1 MLGSCLQSTPVA
13 EQLLLNHFSP
23 RLLRAADFLPSAW
36 CCCWHRTACR
46 TLPSSQLTRPWALP
60 CPVLP
65 LNATSPPARAGSSFS
80 GQWRCFY
87 AVLFLYPQ
95 VCRSA
100 SEVCDDSRCL
110 LPLSLKFY
118 YLSSWENQNFLT
130 FSPPSISICNYRH
143 RVVPAK
149 RHVPATWA
157 LSGTGHRHSS
167 WVIGSHEGRTVKC
180 RGQGHKHLDFLSC
193 VVRVALTGQPWGSK
207 EQTTPAQCSYCMQ
220 QKHIRLPGCLCWE
233 VQEFLEPPRFPLN
246 WSRCFVCTR
255 STPIF

>member
-1 MLGSCLQSTPVA
+1 MLLLTPHSVPDPTQLPAHPALGFALSRAASECHVTPSQSWEQLFGTVKVFLCCVVSVPTGLQVSVWSLWWQQMPPTFKLKILLSEQLREPKFPHLFSPFHFHLQLQPQSSASKAPRASHLGS
-13 EQLLLNHFSP
+13 
-23 RLLRAADFLPSAW
+23 
-36 CCCWHRTACR
+36 
-46 TLPSSQLTRPWALP
+46 
-60 CPVLP
+60 
-65 LNATSPPARAGSSFS
+65 
-80 GQWRCFY
+80 QW
-87 AVLFLYPQ
+87 
-95 VCRSA
+95 
-100 SEVCDDSRCL
+100 
-110 LPLSLKFY
+110 
-118 YLSSWENQNFLT
+118 
-130 FSPPSISICNYRH
+130 
-143 RVVPAK
+143 
-149 RHVPATWA
+149 
-157 LSGTGHRHSS
+157 HRHSS